1 MTVQNNDIQQVADK
15 NPSDPA
21 RKALNINLDT
31 TRYGTFAEIG
41 AGQEVASWFFRV
53 GAASGTIA
61 KSMSAYDMTVS
72 DNIYGKTGRY
82 VSKERLVAMLDH
94 EYSLLIERLEA
105 TRGATTG
112 FFVFADTVSA
122 RNYSGT
128 NESHGW
134 MGVRFQSSPHAE
146 PDQIIVHVAMNDKE
160 AVRQQEAL
168 GILGVNLLFAAFYE
182 SGSVSSL
189 LSGLADGIDNGRL
202 EVDYIELSGPS
213 FARWDARLVNI
224 ALLRNGLSNAIL
236 FDKGQVPIPSTEYF
250 HKRPILLERG
260 TFRALHRMFPG
271 LDIACQKELKVVA
284 GAGAKEAAYVLEITL
299 NNILR
304 AQQSTDEEV
313 LGVVAQLCEHN
324 HHVLVSNYSEFF
336 HLTQYLRRFS
346 ASPIGFIVS
355 VALLPLLLE
364 DDRYS
369 LLKGGLLE
377 ASARLFQQQVHL
389 LVYPVESK
397 LFHFYLDLIK
407 FDTSKVLFP
416 EDGVVMAKNLL
427 LNGPNNHILRY
438 LIESGIVLD
447 VPVATEAQTAKPAT
461 VK

>member
-1 MTVQNNDIQQVADK
+1 
-15 NPSDPA
+15 
-21 RKALNINLDT
+21 
-31 TRYGTFAEIG
+31 
-41 AGQEVASWFFRV
+41 
-53 GAASGTIA
+53 
-61 KSMSAYDMTVS
+61 
-72 DNIYGKTGRY
+72 
-82 VSKERLVAMLDH
+82 
-94 EYSLLIERLEA
+94 
-105 TRGATTG
+105 
-112 FFVFADTVSA
+112 
-122 RNYSGT
+122 
-128 NESHGW
+128 
-134 MGVRFQSSPHAE
+134 
-146 PDQIIVHVAMNDKE
+146 
-160 AVRQQEAL
+160 
-168 GILGVNLLFAAFYE
+168 
-182 SGSVSSL
+182 
-189 LSGLADGIDNGRL
+189 
-202 EVDYIELSGPS
+202 
-213 FARWDARLVNI
+213 
-224 ALLRNGLSNAIL
+224 
-236 FDKGQVPIPSTEYF
+236 
-250 HKRPILLERG
+250 
-260 TFRALHRMFPG
+260 MFPG
-271 LDIACQKELKVVA
+271 LDDACQKELKIVA

-369 LLKGGLLE
+369 LLKGGLL
-377 ASARLFQQQVHL
+377 

-447 VPVATEAQTAKPAT
+447 VPVATEAQTAKPAI

>member
-1 MTVQNNDIQQVADK
+1 MSTSTSNLQTVQHNVTA
-15 NPSDPA
+15 PSQ
-21 RKALNINLDT
+21 KALHINLDAS
-31 TRYGTFAEIG
+31 RYGAFAEIG

-82 VSKERLVAMLDH
+82 VSKERLIAMLDH
-94 EYSLLIERLEA
+94 EYTLLIERLSK
-105 TRGATTG
+105 TRGDTTG

-122 RNYSGT
+122 RNFAGT

-134 MGVRFQSSPHAE
+134 MGVRFQSE
-146 PDQIIVHVAMNDKE
+146 PNTPPNQIILHVSMNDKE
-160 AVRQQEAL
+160 AVRQQDAL
-168 GILGVNLLFAAFYE
+168 GVLGVNLLFAAFYH
-182 SGSVSSL
+182 SDSL
-189 LSGLADGIDNGRL
+189 QSMLEGLGDGIEIGRV
-202 EVDYIELSGPS
+202 EIDYIELAGPA
-213 FARWDARLVNI
+213 FANVDLRLANI
-224 ALLRNGLSNAIL
+224 ALLRKGLANAIL
-236 FDKGQVPIPSTEYF
+236 FDSDQRPIPSTEYF

-271 LDIACQKELKVVA
+271 LTDACQKELKIVA

-304 AQQSTDEEV
+304 TQQSTDDEV
-313 LGVVAQLCEHN
+313 LSVVGQLCEHN

-336 HLTQYLRRFS
+336 HLTQFLRRFS
-346 ASPIGFIVS
+346 GAPIGFIVS

-369 LLKGGLLE
+369 LLKGGVLE

-389 LVYPVESK
+389 LVYPVETK

-407 FDTSKVLFP
+407 FDIAKVAFP
-416 EDGVVMAKNLL
+416 DQGMVMAKNLAL
-427 LNGPNNHILRY
+427 KGANNYLLRY
-438 LIESGIVLD
+438 LIESGIILD
-447 VPVATEAQTAKPAT
+447 VPVAG
-461 VK
+461 